1 MSATGDPE
9 VDRRFARAHKV
20 AEAVLYEGFVLY
32 PYRASSVRNQVRWQW
47 GVLAPAAF
55 CDSDSSEDWEMRTEC
70 ILDGGPEATIW
81 MRVQFLTLRARNVHE
96 LRGDDFVPVP
106 SLEVGDRL
114 ITTWDE
120 ATEHEVNFG
129 PISIGR
135 LGYEPAELPIDIAA
149 EHETEML
156 TDPEG
161 TLVGKVVLDRAAI
174 KGRVLVRV
182 AKCDSPF
189 MMHRLTVEV
198 HNLTEW
204 SGPAAH
210 RDEVVRRSLL
220 SVHTLIAVESGDF
233 ISHRDPPAFAR
244 DAVAACDNKG
254 TYPILADDDDKII
267 LSSRIILDDHPEV
280 APESEGDYCDA
291 TEYDEIL
298 SLMVLSLSDEEK
310 REARQTDARS
320 AAIIDRCDNMP
331 PEVWKRLHGAIR
343 SFSPVVGT
351 DAADIGPADLGPADL
366 GLAGLD
372 PGLAAPG
379 FGSWPGGDIQSWSE
393 FDTVAAAQAA
403 QAQGEPSG
411 QRGDAGPGPDD
422 AGPDPARPGP
432 GDDAGSGPGDDVG
445 PGSVPW
451 WSPEAD
457 KSVHPMRDTV
467 VIDGTVV
474 SRGSRVRLRP
484 RRSADAQDL
493 FLAGRVALVEG
504 VLNDVDGGVSL
515 ALSLPD
521 DPATELHQWY
531 GRFLYFHPDECE
543 PVASQEASAE
553 ADSGNQVSK

>member
-1 MSATGDPE
+1 LSATGDPE
-9 VDRRFARAHKV
+9 IDRRFARAHKV

-47 GVLAPAAF
+47 GVLAPKAF
-55 CDSDSSEDWEMRTEC
+55 CDSDSSEDFEMRTEC

-81 MRVQFLTLRARNVHE
+81 MRVQFLALRARTVQE
-96 LRGDDFVPVP
+96 RDGEGFRTVP

-114 ITTWDE
+114 LTTWDE
-120 ATEHEVNFG
+120 ATEHQVNLG

-135 LGYEPAELPIDIAA
+135 LGHEPADLPIEIAA
-149 EHETEML
+149 EHTEEIL
-156 TDPEG
+156 ADAEG
-161 TLVGKVVLDRAAI
+161 AVV
-174 KGRVLVRV
+174 GRVLRDQAPISGRVAVRV
-182 AKCDSPF
+182 ARCEGPF

-198 HNLTEW
+198 TNLTDW
-204 SGPAAH
+204 AGPASH

-220 SVHTLIAVESGDF
+220 SVHTLLAVESGDF
-233 ISHRDPPAFAR
+233 VSHRDPPDFAKQ
-244 DAVAACDNKG
+244 AVATCDNKG
-254 TYPILADDDDKII
+254 TYPILVDDDDKII

-298 SLMVLSLSDEEK
+298 SLMVLTLSDEEK
-310 REARQTDARS
+310 REARMTDARS

-331 PEVWKRLHGAIR
+331 PEVWERLHGAIR
-343 SFSPVVGT
+343 SLSPVIRNES
-351 DAADIGPADLGPADL
+351 DPEDDLAF
-366 GLAGLD
+366 AGD
-372 PGLAAPG
+372 PW
-379 FGSWPGGDIQSWSE
+379 SGGEIESWSE
-393 FDTVAAAQAA
+393 FDTVAASRLGAGA
-403 QAQGEPSG
+403 GG
-411 QRGDAGPGPDD
+411 GDPAGLNDPALD
-422 AGPDPARPGP
+422 ADLTDPDPA
-432 GDDAGSGPGDDVG
+432 ST
-445 PGSVPW
+445 PW

-474 SRGSRVRLRP
+474 GRGSRVRLKP
-484 RRSADAQDL
+484 RRSGDAQDL

-504 VLNDVDGGVSL
+504 VMNDVDGGVSL

-543 PVASQEASAE
+543 PLALET
-553 ADSGNQVSK
+553 DSDAGATK